1 MELNDIEWDLV
12 GFSEW
17 DLTGFSG
24 IKYVMAFNGGIWFRM
39 S

>member
-1 MELNDIEWDLV
+1 MELNDLEWDLV

-24 IKYVMAFNGGIWFRM
+24 IKYVMAFNGGI
-39 S
+39 

>member
-24 IKYVMAFNGGIWFRM
+24 IKYVMAFNGGI
-39 S
+39 